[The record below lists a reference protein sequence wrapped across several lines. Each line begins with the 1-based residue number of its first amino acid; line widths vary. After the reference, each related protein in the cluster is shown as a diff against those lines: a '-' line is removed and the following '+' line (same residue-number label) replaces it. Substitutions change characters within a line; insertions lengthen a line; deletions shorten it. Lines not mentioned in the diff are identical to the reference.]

1 MSAYRSIFLE
11 PDWAHT
17 LYYGWREEE
26 YFPAVKVLRKDVG
39 PASRLLLLGETGD
52 VDIAERALREA
63 GHGPLREAVFHD
75 FTGSLNDASLR
86 GFQNLA
92 RDKWMLNAA
101 TFVID
106 LSADPDAILERM
118 SADTKRRIRKA
129 DAAGVAVEVES
140 HPPLARLCRFF
151 GALREMQ
158 IDRGLHPVR
167 TAPLERMFEEGRA
180 LLLSNETEG
189 SSGGYLMLYRAGDKA
204 IWLHGVGRGTTPDSG
219 QLLQWRAIEAL
230 KQRGVR
236 WYDLG
241 GVPSDPASGIRPYKQ
256 GFGGDFVA
264 LGKEF
269 ASASPLV
276 ALARRLISR

>member
-11 PDWAHT
+11 PEWAHT
-17 LYYGWREEE
+17 LYYGWREQAS
-26 YFPAVKVLRKDVG
+26 FPQIRVLRKDFG
-39 PASRLLLLGETGD
+39 PVTRLLLLGETGD

-140 HPPLARLCRFF
+140 HPPLARLSRFF

-167 TAPLERMFEEGRA
+167 TAPLERMFEDGRA

-230 KQRGVR
+230 KRRGVR

-241 GVPSDPASGIRPYKQ
+241 GVPSDPASGIRRYKQ
-256 GFGGDFVA
+256 GFGGDFLA
-264 LGKEF
+264 LGNEF